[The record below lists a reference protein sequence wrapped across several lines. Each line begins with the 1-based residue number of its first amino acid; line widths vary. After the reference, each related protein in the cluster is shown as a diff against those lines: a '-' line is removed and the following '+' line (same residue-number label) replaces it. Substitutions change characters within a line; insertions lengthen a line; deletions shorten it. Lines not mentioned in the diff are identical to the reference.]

1 MCIYIYIYVYIY
13 IHIYIYTHIYIY
25 IHTYKNTYTCIH
37 IYMCEIASTSS
48 IILQPLLPC
57 MEKELA
63 LVPLDAGFVRGS
75 HLVRRV
81 AAVERYG
88 GRGTAHE
95 E

>member
-1 MCIYIYIYVYIY
+1 MYTYIYI
-13 IHIYIYTHIYIY
+13 
-25 IHTYKNTYTCIH
+25 
-37 IYMCEIASTSS
+37 CEIASTSR

>member
-1 MCIYIYIYVYIY
+1 M
-13 IHIYIYTHIYIY
+13 YTY
-25 IHTYKNTYTCIH
+25 

-95 E
+95 ELL